1 MIGNREIKT
10 QIRFDFVFIFDICNT
25 KIKLFSQCT
34 MLHNFQSDITIENA
48 ELNIRFANLPDLDG
62 LAQ

>member
-10 QIRFDFVFIFDICNT
+10 QIRFDFFFIFDICNT
-25 KIKLFSQCT
+25 KIKIIFPMYKCFI
-34 MLHNFQSDITIENA
+34 NFQSDITIGNA
-48 ELNIRFANLPDLDG
+48 EQDISLDG

>member
-10 QIRFDFVFIFDICNT
+10 QIRFDFFFIFDICNT
-25 KIKLFSQCT
+25 KIKLFPQCT
-34 MLHNFQSDITIENA
+34 MLHNFQSDITIGNA
-48 ELNIRFANLPDLDG
+48 EQDISLDG

>member
-10 QIRFDFVFIFDICNT
+10 QIRFDFFFIFDICNT

-34 MLHNFQSDITIENA
+34 MLHNFQSDITKENA
-48 ELNIRFANLPDLDG
+48 ERDISFASVKIS
-62 LAQ
+62 